1 MVARICF
8 GKAAF
13 DILDI
18 NAVQMTFIN
27 LLWLWKCSYFNQ
39 HWGVLC
45 AVWTLMWIAEY
56 FWWRD
61 DLIKIKKKK
70 KIRERISS
78 GFEFIFHG
86 TLSSKGVFVS
96 ICWLVESVI
105 LVTLDLC
112 FSRIKNIVIHGFAKT
127 FSICLFM
134 PESELPAKYLYRC
147 IIWRCVIY

>member
-70 KIRERISS
+70 IRERISS

-86 TLSSKGVFVS
+86 TLSSVGVFVS
-96 ICWLVESVI
+96 ICWLVKSVI
-105 LVTLDLC
+105 LVTLC
-112 FSRIKNIVIHGFAKT
+112 FSRIYWEHQWFLDLQKHFPFVCSCQKVNY
-127 FSICLFM
+127 
-134 PESELPAKYLYRC
+134 LPNTYIDAC
-147 IIWRCVIY
+147 GDM

>member
-1 MVARICF
+1 MHIVARICF

-70 KIRERISS
+70 NQGKNFIRIWIH
-78 GFEFIFHG
+78 FPWNFIFCGGFCFHLLIG
-86 TLSSKGVFVS
+86 KISDFGHSVFFKDLLRTS
-96 ICWLVESVI
+96 FSDSWIC
-105 LVTLDLC
+105 
-112 FSRIKNIVIHGFAKT
+112 KNIFH
-127 FSICLFM
+127 LFVHARKWITCQI
-134 PESELPAKYLYRC
+134 L
-147 IIWRCVIY
+147 I